1 MTIEKLTNSEVL
13 QIEAQ
18 VDRHFDRTSL
28 PTSDLNTARWVVCA
42 VNEDVNRLALLD
54 AVKTWYREDARANRA
69 RFVGRLDRSKYALR
83 HALDLCAKHLPLTN
97 VCGLIHFN
105 AENYTPACHLLASA
119 EEFAAATRVF
129 SAYHAKALELSIDRE
144 TGLISAL
151 QEKWASHYGSLEY
164 VLNADK
170 GEFSPVILLV
180 NLFSGPSFEMPG
192 VNSFGGWGPTI
203 YEIVKRARLKK
214 GRIHYQLIKR
224 FARELFEEF
233 NVTPSLLS
241 KKWVFPWGTM
251 PEAQSYFA
259 ALQAVSVYHL
269 LSVHFG
275 SIRRLNG
282 RGVDQICLNT
292 EARRLNADLARVSGL
307 PIRTV
312 EAVTD
317 ALTLGSG
324 TTTPDPALQPLVP
337 IGDARLAVPGSVIL
351 SSKWSRNMLSLHAR
365 VAEDSFN
372 ANSAAFE
379 QTMISVLESEL
390 PARFIHR
397 TSINIPTSK
406 GPEEIDLLLI
416 DKNARSILL
425 GELRWMLQPGDVR
438 EVLNRKKVIREKVKQ
453 AHRKLAGARAATDE
467 VVQQLGL
474 PPGAWTINAVVIID
488 GFGGTVSDR
497 PKDIPVVPRDVFIRV
512 VDAALDLDH
521 AHAVMTTPLWLPREG
536 FDFERQ
542 WAPTTMCGISYNRPG
557 IDFGHRSYIRESLQQ
572 YLAEAFKFSVPEL
585 RSMPW

>member
-365 VAEDSFN
+365 VA
-372 ANSAAFE
+372 
-379 QTMISVLESEL
+379 
-390 PARFIHR
+390 
-397 TSINIPTSK
+397 
-406 GPEEIDLLLI
+406 
-416 DKNARSILL
+416 
-425 GELRWMLQPGDVR
+425 
-438 EVLNRKKVIREKVKQ
+438 
-453 AHRKLAGARAATDE
+453 
-467 VVQQLGL
+467 
-474 PPGAWTINAVVIID
+474 
-488 GFGGTVSDR
+488 
-497 PKDIPVVPRDVFIRV
+497 
-512 VDAALDLDH
+512 
-521 AHAVMTTPLWLPREG
+521 
-536 FDFERQ
+536 
-542 WAPTTMCGISYNRPG
+542 
-557 IDFGHRSYIRESLQQ
+557 
-572 YLAEAFKFSVPEL
+572 
-585 RSMPW
+585 